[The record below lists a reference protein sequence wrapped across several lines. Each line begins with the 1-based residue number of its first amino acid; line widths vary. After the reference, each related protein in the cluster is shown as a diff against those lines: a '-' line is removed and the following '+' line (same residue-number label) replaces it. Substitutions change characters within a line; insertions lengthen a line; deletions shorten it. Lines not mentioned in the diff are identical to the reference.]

1 MNKDDMIQ
9 RTKSFATRVVKL
21 YRSLPASRDAQI
33 IGQQVFRSGT
43 SVGANYRA
51 ACRGRSKADFISKLG
66 ITLEEVDESLY
77 WMELLIETKIIKI
90 DRLHPLMKEADEI
103 TAILVTTIKSAR
115 KEK

>member
-21 YRSLPASRDAQI
+21 YRSLPPSREAQI

-51 ACRGRSKADFISKLG
+51 ACRGKSKADLVLPLK
-66 ITLEEVDESLY
+66 
-77 WMELLIETKIIKI
+77 
-90 DRLHPLMKEADEI
+90 RLMKAVI
-103 TAILVTTIKSAR
+103 GWNYLLTLK
-115 KEK
+115 